1 MKGKMVNPREADLA
15 TLHAMWLIRAFEEK
29 VSELRGKRAISGLV
43 HLGIG
48 QEGIAVGVCSTLQ
61 DDDYVY
67 TGHRGHAYF
76 IAKGA
81 DPNRL
86 MAELAGKD
94 TGYCRG
100 KGGSMHLVAV
110 ERGLLGATGVVG
122 GSLPLAL
129 GSAFACKE
137 KGKGQVVAVSFGD
150 GAANSAAFHESL
162 NIASLW
168 KLPVVM
174 VCENNGYAEFTPMSA
189 HTLVERLVEH
199 AQPYRIPAQTVDG
212 NDIFAVQRAMQESVE
227 RARAGGGPTFL
238 ECLTYRLRGHYEGDP
253 EQYRQLSEV
262 AEWKEKDP
270 IARYVAR
277 LKEEGRLTDATL
289 AEAERLA
296 RQRVD
301 EAALFALDSPWPD
314 PRETTTM
321 VYA

>member
-1 MKGKMVNPREADLA
+1 MASDIPLADESKLA
-15 TLHAMWLIRAFEEK
+15 MLGTMWLIRAFEEK
-29 VSELRGKRAISGLV
+29 VSDLRAKRAITGLL

-48 QEGIAVGVCSTLQ
+48 QEGVAVGVCSVLRE
-61 DDDYVY
+61 DDFVY

-81 DPNRL
+81 DVNRL

-94 TGYCRG
+94 AGYCRG

-129 GSAFACKE
+129 GSAFACRE
-137 KGKGQVVAVSFGD
+137 KGTGQVVVVAFGD
-150 GAANSAAFHESL
+150 GATNTAYFHESL

-168 KLPVVM
+168 KLPIIF

-189 HTLVERLVEH
+189 HTVVELLVEH
-199 AQPYRIPAQTVDG
+199 AQPYRIPALTVDG
-212 NDIFAVQRAMQESVE
+212 NDVLEVRRVMQQALE
-227 RARAGGGPTFL
+227 RARRGEGPTFL

-262 AEWKEKDP
+262 AEWKQKDP
-270 IARYVAR
+270 IARFFANLSEENQATQAHYAR
-277 LKEEGRLTDATL
+277 
-289 AEAERLA
+289 AEMGARHLVDRAAE
-296 RQRVD
+296 
-301 EAALFALDSPWPD
+301 FALDSPWPD
-314 PRETTTM
+314 PGETGTL
-321 VYA
+321 VFA

>member
-1 MKGKMVNPREADLA
+1 MSNPSEGDLE
-15 TLHAMWLIRAFEEK
+15 TLRTMWLIRAFEEK
-29 VSELRGKRAISGLV
+29 VSELRGKKAISGLV

-48 QEGIAVGVCSTLQ
+48 QEGIAVGVCSALRE
-61 DDDYVY
+61 DDYVY

-81 DPNRL
+81 DLNRL
-86 MAELAGKD
+86 MAELAGRD

-129 GSAFACKE
+129 GSAFACRE
-137 KGKGQVVAVSFGD
+137 MGKGRVVAVSFGD
-150 GAANSAAFHESL
+150 GATNSAAFHESL

-168 KLPVVM
+168 KLPVVL

-189 HTLVERLVEH
+189 HTVVERLVEH
-199 AQPYRIPAQTVDG
+199 ARPYRIPALTVDG
-212 NDIFAVQRAMQESVE
+212 NDVSDVQKAMQESLE
-227 RARAGGGPTFL
+227 RARAGEGPTFL

-277 LKEEGRLTDATL
+277 LKGEGRLDDAQA
-289 AEAERLA
+289 AEAETLA
-296 RQRVD
+296 RARTE
-301 EAALFALDSPWPD
+301 EASRFALESPWPE
-314 PRETTTM
+314 PRETATL